1 MKLGL
6 KMPGLKKL
14 GLKAKLMIMLGVV
27 IIIGSSV
34 VTGFAGV
41 RMKNS
46 TEHQL
51 KNFVMTTFKAGKELM
66 EEKNPGFWKIEQ
78 GKLLKGMQPINEN
91 HFFIDNLVPRL
102 GNENI
107 RMSVS
112 QGETLVATNIK
123 VGDKYAVGEEIAVD
137 VRKTTLEKGKTY
149 SGYTKVS
156 GVRYYAVYDP
166 IQTETGETIGVLSF
180 LVPTSE
186 TDKQISSFITG
197 LLLIALGILAASLV
211 LAYFFTDRLTYLLKK
226 VGTLSNRIAAGDL
239 QLEPVK
245 VISQD
250 EVGMVSESINRMVG
264 NLRTIVG
271 KVEAAVGQ
279 VGQSSNNLAESAE
292 QAKAVTNEIAETMSM
307 LAASSDS
314 QVRTSEESSH
324 AVAAMAED
332 IQNAAASAAS
342 VFQESKH
349 MTEQAVQGIESIEAA
364 VTQMTVLNDTV
375 HKTSSSI
382 EHLNQMSVQIEQI
395 AGVIEGIASQ
405 TNLLALNAAIEA
417 ARAGEYGR
425 GFAVVA
431 DEIRKLSYQTEQSA
445 KQIAGL
451 VSKVLTA
458 AGDADV
464 NMQRGKKEFSEGF
477 ERVDRASAVFR
488 LIADS
493 ARSITGKMEEMSAF
507 SERMSASTEEVAAS
521 VEEISG
527 SARQAAIG
535 VHGAAAMTEEES
547 ATMEEVAHAAA
558 LLSELAEDLKQAILQ
573 FKL

>member
-1 MKLGL
+1 MKLSFKTMGL
-6 KMPGLKKL
+6 KS
-14 GLKAKLMIMLGVV
+14 KLMIMLGIV

-34 VTGFAGV
+34 VTSFAAF
-41 RMKNS
+41 RMKIA
-46 TEHQL
+46 TERQL
-51 KNFVMTTFKAGKELM
+51 ENFVVTTFKAGKELM
-66 EEKNPGFWKIEQ
+66 EEKNPGFWNIEQ
-78 GKLLKGMQPINEN
+78 GKLLKGMQPINDN

-102 GNENI
+102 GNEDI

-123 VGDKYAVGEEIAVD
+123 VGDQYAVGETIADD
-137 VRKTTLEKGKTY
+137 VRKTTLEKGETY
-149 SGYTKVS
+149 KGYTKVS

-166 IQTETGETIGVLSF
+166 IKTEAGESIGVLSF

-186 TDKQISSFITG
+186 TDKQISDFI
-197 LLLIALGILAASLV
+197 LWLVVIAIGILVSSL
-211 LAYFFTDRLTYLLKK
+211 AMAFFFTHQLTRLLKK
-226 VGTLSNRIAAGDL
+226 VGVMSNRIADGDL
-239 QLEPVK
+239 LVEPVK
-245 VISQD
+245 IISHD
-250 EVGMVSESINRMVG
+250 EVGMVSESINRMID
-264 NLRTIVG
+264 NLRGIVG
-271 KVEAAVGQ
+271 KVDAAVGQ

-307 LAASSDS
+307 LAASSDG
-314 QVRTSEESSH
+314 QVRTSEESSL

-332 IQNAAASAAS
+332 IQNAAASSAL

-349 MTEQAVQGIESIEAA
+349 MTEQAVRGIESIEAA
-364 VTQMTVLNDTV
+364 VSQMTVVNDTV
-375 HKTSSSI
+375 NKTSDSI
-382 EHLNQMSVQIEQI
+382 EHLNHMSVQIEQI
-395 AGVIEGIASQ
+395 AAVIEGIASQ

-417 ARAGEYGR
+417 ARAGESGR

-451 VSKVLTA
+451 VTKVLTA
-458 AGDADV
+458 ANDADV
-464 NMQRGKKEFSEGF
+464 SMQRGKKEFTEGF

-493 ARSITGKMEEMSAF
+493 ASSITGKMEEMSAF

-558 LLSELAEDLKQAILQ
+558 VLRELAEDLKQAISQ